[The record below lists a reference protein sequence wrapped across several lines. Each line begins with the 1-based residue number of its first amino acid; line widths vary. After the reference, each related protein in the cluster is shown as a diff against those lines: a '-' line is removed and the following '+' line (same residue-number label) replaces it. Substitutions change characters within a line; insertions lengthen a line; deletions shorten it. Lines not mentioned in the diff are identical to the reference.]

1 MKNSRYRSLAP
12 ALKVPQIL
20 IMVCLFGFSS
30 FYAIAAPLP
39 AEQPQDKLA
48 IQKIV
53 DDAVDSTKKSINPK
67 GMCVIA
73 ADPQTGKILALN
85 GDAARF
91 LTEPV
96 STFKPVTIVA
106 ALEKG
111 KITPE
116 TKIDCE
122 SGAFKIGNFT
132 LKDSIPLGELRCDGI
147 LAKSSNIGVTK
158 IAFLLEDQD
167 FYDYARRFGF
177 GEKTGIEVPGEI
189 PGILHPPSKWGE
201 QTKARMA
208 IGQSI
213 AVTPIQIAM
222 ATCAL
227 ANGGKLMRPLLGE
240 ENPHLVRQICSE
252 KTANLVKK
260 ALESNVI
267 DGGAS
272 LAKVEGIAVGGMT
285 GTAQAVTPEGKYSP
299 DQYVTMFSGFF
310 PVEHPKYVVL
320 VVIDQAKLPPNI
332 NYGGLV
338 AAPMFAEI
346 VKKISELPNRQ

>member
-1 MKNSRYRSLAP
+1 MKKNHLLNP
-12 ALKVPQIL
+12 AHRFRRNFI
-20 IMVCLFGFSS
+20 SAS
-30 FYAIAAPLP
+30 FLGLVAFYGGCAFLSAKPP
-39 AEQPQDKLA
+39 ADEQA
-48 IQKIV
+48 IQQV
-53 DDAVDSTKKSINPK
+53 ADDVVDSAKKTLNPK
-67 GMCVIA
+67 GVCVII
-73 ADPQTGKILALN
+73 ADPQTGKILAIK
-85 GDAARF
+85 GDAVRS

-158 IAFLLEDQD
+158 IALLLEDQD

-222 ATCAL
+222 AYCAI
-227 ANGGKLMRPLLGE
+227 ANGGKLMRPVLGE
-240 ENPHLVRQICSE
+240 ETPSLIRQVCSQR
-252 KTANLVKK
+252 TANLVKK
-260 ALESNVI
+260 ALESNVN
-267 DGGAS
+267 DGGS
-272 LAKVEGIAVGGMT
+272 IGAKVEGITVGGIT
-285 GTAQAVTPEGKYSP
+285 GTAQAITPQGEYSQ
-299 DQYVTMFSGFF
+299 DQFITMFAGFF

-320 VVIDQAKLPPNI
+320 VVINQAKLPPNI
-332 NYGGLV
+332 NYGGLI
-338 AAPMFAEI
+338 AAPIFAEI
-346 VKKISELPNRQ
+346 AKKISELPNRQ

>member
-1 MKNSRYRSLAP
+1 LQY
-12 ALKVPQIL
+12 
-20 IMVCLFGFSS
+20 
-30 FYAIAAPLP
+30 
-39 AEQPQDKLA
+39 
-48 IQKIV
+48 
-53 DDAVDSTKKSINPK
+53 
-67 GMCVIA
+67 
-73 ADPQTGKILALN
+73 
-85 GDAARF
+85 
-91 LTEPV
+91 
-96 STFKPVTIVA
+96 
-106 ALEKG
+106 
-111 KITPE
+111 
-116 TKIDCE
+116 
-122 SGAFKIGNFT
+122 
-132 LKDSIPLGELRCDGI
+132 DGI
-147 LAKSSNIGVTK
+147 LAKSSNIGTTK

-177 GEKTGIEVPGEI
+177 GEKTGIDVPREF

-201 QTKARMA
+201 QSKARMA
-208 IGQSI
+208 IGQGI

-227 ANGGKLMRPLLGE
+227 ANGGKLMRPLLGQ

-272 LAKVEGIAVGGMT
+272 LAKVEGIDVGGMT

-332 NYGGLV
+332 NYGGLI
-338 AAPMFAEI
+338 AAPIFAEI
-346 VKKISELPNRQ
+346 AKKISSLPAHY

>member
-1 MKNSRYRSLAP
+1 MKKNHLLNP
-12 ALKVPQIL
+12 AHRLSKNFISASFLGL
-20 IMVCLFGFSS
+20 IA
-30 FYAIAAPLP
+30 FYGGCAFLSAKPP
-39 AEQPQDKLA
+39 ADEQA
-48 IQKIV
+48 IQKIA
-53 DDAVDSTKKSINPK
+53 DDVVDSAKKTLNPK
-67 GMCVIA
+67 GVCVII
-73 ADPQTGKILALN
+73 ADPQTGKILAIK
-85 GDAARF
+85 GDAVRS

-177 GEKTGIEVPGEI
+177 GEKTGIEIPGEI

-227 ANGGKLMRPLLGE
+227 ANGGKLMRPLLGK

-267 DGGAS
+267 DGGSS
-272 LAKVEGIAVGGMT
+272 LAKVNGIAVGGMT
-285 GTAQAVTPEGKYSP
+285 GTAQAVTPEGEYSP

-310 PVEHPKYVVL
+310 PVENPKYVVL
-320 VVIDQAKLPPNI
+320 VVIDRAKLPPNI

>member
-1 MKNSRYRSLAP
+1 MKKYHLLNSAQRFSNFFISASFLGFIAFYGGCAFLSAKPP
-12 ALKVPQIL
+12 AD
-20 IMVCLFGFSS
+20 
-30 FYAIAAPLP
+30 
-39 AEQPQDKLA
+39 EQA

-53 DDAVDSTKKSINPK
+53 DDAVDSSKKTLNPK
-67 GMCVIA
+67 GVCVIIS
-73 ADPQTGKILALN
+73 DPKTGKILAIK
-85 GDAARF
+85 GDAVRS

-132 LKDSIPLGELRCDGI
+132 LKDTIPLNELRCDGI

-177 GEKTGIEVPGEI
+177 GQKTGIEIPGEI

-267 DGGAS
+267 DGGSS
-272 LAKVEGIAVGGMT
+272 LAKVDGIAVGGMT
-285 GTAQAVTPEGKYSP
+285 GTAQAVTSDGEYSP

-310 PVEHPKYVVL
+310 PVENPKYVVL

-332 NYGGLV
+332 NYGGLI
-338 AAPMFAEI
+338 AAPIFAEI
-346 VKKISELPNRQ
+346 AKKISELPNRQ

>member
-1 MKNSRYRSLAP
+1 
-12 ALKVPQIL
+12 V
-20 IMVCLFGFSS
+20 
-30 FYAIAAPLP
+30 
-39 AEQPQDKLA
+39 
-48 IQKIV
+48 
-53 DDAVDSTKKSINPK
+53 
-67 GMCVIA
+67 CVII
-73 ADPQTGKILALN
+73 ADPQTGKILAIK
-85 GDAARF
+85 GDAVRS

-132 LKDSIPLGELRCDGI
+132 IKDSIPLGELRCDGI

-177 GEKTGIEVPGEI
+177 GEKTGIEIPGEI

-227 ANGGKLMRPLLGE
+227 ANGGKLMRPLLGK

-267 DGGAS
+267 DGGSS
-272 LAKVEGIAVGGMT
+272 LAKVNGIAVGGMT
-285 GTAQAVTPEGKYSP
+285 GTAQAVTPKGEYSP

-310 PVEHPKYVVL
+310 PVENPKYVVL
-320 VVIDQAKLPPNI
+320 VVIDRAKLPPNI